1 MNKTVLISG
10 GASGIGKELTLEFSK
25 NKDNIIVLYNKSIQ
39 NLDSIEKECRSN
51 ESEIL
56 FIKCCL
62 SNIYEIEQAVNK
74 SLKKF
79 KNIDVLINNAGIS
92 KMGLITDHSL
102 NDIDEIININLK
114 GSIILTQN
122 ILKNM
127 IKNKSG
133 NIINISSIWG
143 MTGSSCEVLYST
155 TKAGIIGF
163 TKALAKEVGLSNIR
177 VNCIAPGYIDTDMNK
192 EIDCQT
198 IKYFKK
204 NTPLGVIGQP
214 SDISNLAIFLASN
227 KSKFITGQIISPN
240 GGFLI

>member
-1 MNKTVLISG
+1 
-10 GASGIGKELTLEFSK
+10 
-25 NKDNIIVLYNKSIQ
+25 
-39 NLDSIEKECRSN
+39 
-51 ESEIL
+51 
-56 FIKCCL
+56 
-62 SNIYEIEQAVNK
+62 
-74 SLKKF
+74 
-79 KNIDVLINNAGIS
+79 
-92 KMGLITDHSL
+92 MGLITDHSL